1 MSTVLILVS
10 TKFTS
15 TSVSIGLYVDVEM
28 AQINYNMKS
37 LDICMGMGYLGA
49 HTPHIWLSFEH

>member
-15 TSVSIGLYVDVEM
+15 TSVSIGLYVEM